1 MSPIQ
6 VFLVALAVIAVIA
19 LIAWQAKVQAERE
32 RRRRAALAAFA
43 QQNGMRFSEGDPWN
57 LDGRYRG
64 VGDIGNG
71 HDRYAFDV
79 LRLDQPPL
87 TAFQYHYKTWETRTV
102 RRGDRTVTERYEKDH
117 WRKYLILETG
127 AQFPS
132 FVMRPEG
139 LFDKLAGF
147 VGFDDIDFESEEF
160 SKRYFVKS
168 ANKEF
173 AYALIHPQMMEFLMN
188 LGFAMQLETGLL
200 ILDLTPY
207 DFDAPGVREAIARV
221 AGFVNRIPDF
231 VWQDYA
237 GRVPLK
243 LQEPQYTP
251 LPEPANA

>member
-1 MSPIQ
+1 MSSIQ

-19 LIAWQAKVQAERE
+19 LVIWQSKVQAERE
-32 RRRRAALAAFA
+32 RRRRAGLASFA
-43 QQNGMRFSEGDPWN
+43 QQNGMAYSQDDRWN

-64 VGDIGNG
+64 VGDIGTG

-79 LRLDQPPL
+79 VRLDEPPL

-102 RRGDRTVTERYEKDH
+102 RRGDRTVTERYEEDH
-117 WRKYLILETG
+117 WRKYLVLEL
-127 AQFPS
+127 AAPFPS

-168 ANKEF
+168 SSKEF

-188 LGFAMQLETGLL
+188 LGFSVHLENGLL
-200 ILDLTPY
+200 IVDLSRY
-207 DFDAPGVREAIARV
+207 DFNAPGVREAIARV

-237 GRVPLK
+237 GRAPLK
-243 LQEPQYTP
+243 
-251 LPEPANA
+251 LPEPAYTPVPEPV

>member
-1 MSPIQ
+1 MSSIQ
-6 VFLVALAVIAVIA
+6 VFLVALGVIAVIA
-19 LIAWQAKVQAERE
+19 LIVWQAKAQAERE
-32 RRRRAALAAFA
+32 RRRRAALANFA
-43 QQNGMRFSEGDPWN
+43 AQNGMQFSQDDRWN
-57 LDGRYRG
+57 LDSRYRG
-64 VGDIGNG
+64 VGDIGTG

-79 LRLDQPPL
+79 ARQDQPPL

-102 RRGDRTVTERYEKDH
+102 RRGDRTVTEQYEKDH
-117 WRKYLILETG
+117 WRKYLVLETG

-168 ANKEF
+168 ASKEF

-188 LGFAMQLETGLL
+188 LGFAVNLDNGLL
-200 ILDLTPY
+200 ILDLSPY
-207 DFDAPGVREAIARV
+207 NFDAPGVREAIARM
-221 AGFVNRIPDF
+221 AGFVNRVPDF

-237 GRVPLK
+237 KREPLK

-251 LPEPANA
+251 VPEPVNA